1 MIMSATEWRGPSD
14 ETTMTRPPKLGISF
28 SFQAHRGLG
37 EPYDKAYREGLELAA
52 EASRLGY
59 HSVWASE
66 HHGETDGY
74 CPSPVVACAAL
85 AVAAPNCRVGQAVG
99 LAPLAGH
106 PMRLAE
112 DLSVV
117 DNLSGGR
124 VEIGLG
130 QGYRPA
136 EFEIFGWPY
145 IKRTTAFEE
154 SLDILEKAWTGE
166 AFDYNGKVYKVK
178 GGLLRPPPVKP
189 GAPPLWI
196 GAAHP
201 KARARAV
208 RRRAGFLVA
217 PLAELGLVEYQFRSF
232 DEEAARQNAGRLP
245 RAVMREILVGDSPAD
260 AIKRHQPFIDEVY
273 RVQYK
278 PERIGLSYVDKA
290 TKERKPLTSDNP
302 HFMSEDFMQE
312 RWLLGT
318 PEEIAAKIAEWQPR
332 LAMDHLIFTPRPPG
346 MPLRQAIDEIETIA
360 KTVISPLA

>member
-1 MIMSATEWRGPSD
+1 V
-14 ETTMTRPPKLGISF
+14 KLGISF

-37 EPYDKAYREGLELAA
+37 EPYDKAYREALELAA

-59 HSVWASE
+59 HSIWASE
-66 HHGETDGY
+66 HHGEVDGY

-85 AVAAPNCRVGQAVG
+85 AVAAPNCRIGQAVA
-99 LAPLAGH
+99 LAPLHGH
-106 PMRLAE
+106 PMRMAE

-136 EFEIFGWPY
+136 EFDQFGWNY
-145 IKRTTAFEE
+145 ATRTRAFEE

-166 AFDYNGKVYKVK
+166 TFDYAGKLYTVK
-178 GGLLRPPPVKP
+178 GGRLTPPPVTP
-189 GAPPLWI
+189 GRPPLWI

-217 PLAELGLVEYQFRSF
+217 PLAEWGLVEYQLKSF
-232 DEEAARQNAGRLP
+232 DAEAAQQGAGRLP
-245 RAVMREILVGDSPAD
+245 RAVMREIFVGSSAAD

-278 PERIGLSYVDKA
+278 PERIGLSYIDKA
-290 TKERKPLTSDNP
+290 SGERKPLTSDNP
-302 HFMSEDFMQE
+302 YFLSEEFMQE

-318 PEEIAAKIAEWQPR
+318 PEEIAAKIAKWQPR

-346 MPLRQAIDEIETIA
+346 MSLEQAVDEITLIA
-360 KTVISPLA
+360 KGVLPTLKQLT